1 MTSGKPRALAE
12 NKSSSGKKN
21 GMIRKNLYARLFERV
36 KDSIHNEYFLE
47 AITLEESFMADRL
60 ESYGFYKALI
70 KGSKMTLGQ
79 LNSPLKKKESSFSK
93 DLLDQVH
100 KWWKGRCKCI
110 HEMPKFD
117 DGEDPDWDERMKHAK
132 QIAAIGEKL
141 MRSVNKEIARLRR
154 SATYFSLKQ

>member
-12 NKSSSGKKN
+12 NKNKKKKKN

-47 AITLEESFMADRL
+47 AITLEESFIADRL
-60 ESYGFYKALI
+60 ESYCFYKALI
-70 KGSKMTLGQ
+70 KGSKRTLGK
-79 LNSPLKKKESSFSK
+79 LIERLKGNVTPFSPK
-93 DLLDQVH
+93 LLDQVD

-132 QIAAIGEKL
+132 QIAAMGEKL
-141 MRSVNKEIARLRR
+141 MRSVDKEIVRLRR
-154 SATYFSLKQ
+154 SSVKS